1 MTPENLLT
9 RSLIADKLT
18 LGCPLL
24 DRCLGGGVPCC
35 SITELVAESSCGK
48 TQFCLQL
55 ALSAQLPPSHG
66 GLSAS
71 SLYLH
76 TEFPFPFRRLHQ
88 LSQAFQSSHANLV
101 AINPCEDVYV
111 HAVHD
116 AHQMLDIM
124 PKIESFIESEK
135 TRLPVRLI
143 VIDSIAALF
152 RTEFNNT
159 PLDLKRRSSLFF
171 KIAGKL
177 KSLANRFR
185 LAVVVTNQ
193 VVDFMG
199 ASDGVN
205 GVKVGN
211 FGSLDSSGRR
221 VCPALGLA
229 WANCVNSRLFLSR
242 NEVVVGEGNS
252 NELEDGFCR
261 QTKRRLDILFAPHLP
276 QASCEFVITRQGVFG
291 VESASANKSED
302 RITTPL
308 VLDSLVMRSND
319 SEAKFLRKE
328 DFLKHDHWVTL
339 YTHGKMFPLIEFTRR
354 EGLDIYYVAYVDGSK
369 GRRPVGCSG
378 GNGGCHMEI
387 QMIHIAEKMMRGKM
401 ALDGKFEAE
410 VKLILGLGS
419 LQLGEVKNMLL

>member
-9 RSLIADKLT
+9 RPLIADKLT

-291 VESASANKSED
+291 VE
-302 RITTPL
+302 
-308 VLDSLVMRSND
+308 
-319 SEAKFLRKE
+319 
-328 DFLKHDHWVTL
+328 
-339 YTHGKMFPLIEFTRR
+339 

-419 LQLGEVKNMLL
+419 LQLGEICGAVLVSGHDHAD